1 MIPFQ
6 QYALSATLLSGSLT
20 QFAIQTKQYEKEAF
34 LIEFPSL
41 DLQVGNFPN
50 QGRMQNFTGD
60 HDVDH
65 REHIN

>member
-34 LIEFPSL
+34 LIEFSCI
-41 DLQVGNFPN
+41 DL
-50 QGRMQNFTGD
+50 
-60 HDVDH
+60 
-65 REHIN
+65 